1 MCVGGPVQQHLPDER
16 KRPVTTQTID
26 KEIDQEVDQMQ
37 NCLNIVEDLLRIKKA
52 ANERAKHN
60 FQMET
65 RHACLYLL
73 LTIKSIPVLKNFG
86 SFKIFVIGPYGPK
99 LVFMK

>member
-1 MCVGGPVQQHLPDER
+1 M
-16 KRPVTTQTID
+16 
-26 KEIDQEVDQMQ
+26 KEIDQEVDQTQ

-73 LTIKSIPVLKNFG
+73 LTIKSIPVLKFHR
-86 SFKIFVIGPYGPK
+86 SFEIFVIRPCGQK
-99 LVFMK
+99 FVFMK